1 MRRPLLAAGPLSLL
15 FCSVAAAA
23 GAIGIEDA
31 RTGALCVGLAV
42 VAVGWLVSDLRSAA
56 FRLGLGLIAAL
67 SLFAS
72 SWLYGGHHVDESLG
86 TAMRIVYLVFPTAVL
101 AARIRPSALA
111 DHLAQRAGL
120 PDRVAVS
127 TAAALARIDSIGET
141 WRQITRARRA
151 RGMGIDGG
159 IVRRVRGSAGA
170 AFGLL
175 VASMRR
181 AGALAVAMDARGF
194 AHATQRT
201 WAEPAP
207 WLRGDWVVVAIG
219 VILAVAPWFLR

>member
-1 MRRPLLAAGPLSLL
+1 
-15 FCSVAAAA
+15 
-23 GAIGIEDA
+23 
-31 RTGALCVGLAV
+31 
-42 VAVGWLVSDLRSAA
+42 
-56 FRLGLGLIAAL
+56 
-67 SLFAS
+67 
-72 SWLYGGHHVDESLG
+72 
-86 TAMRIVYLVFPTAVL
+86 L

-120 PDRVAVS
+120 SDRVAVS
-127 TAAALARIDSIGET
+127 AAASLARIDSIGET

-159 IVRRVRGSAGA
+159 VFRRVRGSAGA

-175 VASMRR
+175 VASMRH
-181 AGALAVAMDARGF
+181 ASFLAVAMDARGF
-194 AHATQRT
+194 ANATQRT

-219 VILAVAPWFLR
+219 VVLASAPWFFR